1 MVTRLDGIQHSQ
13 THSYSLFLHGQSQ
26 DDLGMGLL
34 VSEMHGNM
42 LAMTLGTRCSM
53 KTWRDG
59 VRREVGQGTFPTQ
72 ESNLDLPYCKRILY
86 HLSHQGSPDLLSIKP
101 FANSGFFS
109 LLRLNMY
116 RTCRP
121 MGCSPTIP
129 PPLNSYAEDLNPS
142 TTECNFIWK

>member
-53 KTWRDG
+53 KTWS
-59 VRREVGQGTFPTQ
+59 FNIL
-72 ESNLDLPYCKRILY
+72 ESRQFLIDV
-86 HLSHQGSPDLLSIKP
+86 
-101 FANSGFFS
+101 
-109 LLRLNMY
+109 
-116 RTCRP
+116 
-121 MGCSPTIP
+121 
-129 PPLNSYAEDLNPS
+129 
-142 TTECNFIWK
+142 